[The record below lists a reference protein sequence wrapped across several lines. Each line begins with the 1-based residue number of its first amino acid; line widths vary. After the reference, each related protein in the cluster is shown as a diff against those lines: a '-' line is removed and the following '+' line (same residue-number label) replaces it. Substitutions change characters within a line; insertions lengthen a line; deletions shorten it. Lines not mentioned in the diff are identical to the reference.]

1 MTETRAGALA
11 AAGAA
16 LFFGSSYVATA
27 FALRAY
33 GPLAIGAWRGAAP
46 ALIVGALVFAG
57 RVDGRGAVGG
67 LGRGGWLR
75 LAILGTLGGPVFLV
89 AMNLAV
95 GGSGAT
101 IAAFV
106 AGLYAVLAALLGP
119 PVLGERLGRGPLVAF
134 VVALLGTA
142 LLAGLDPAADRPLGL
157 GAGIGAGLVGATSF
171 ALYLVL
177 TRRWAR
183 TLSLPGAAVVVANFA
198 ASAIVLVP
206 ATLLVAGGSMLPAAA
221 DPDAAVATV
230 ALLWLI
236 LAPSVAAQLLLV
248 AALRRLPARTS
259 SAFLLVNP
267 VAASVLA
274 AVLLGERLSP
284 AQLVGAVLVLI
295 GIALATGVPEL
306 IGSARSRVAAER

>member
-1 MTETRAGALA
+1 MSETRTGALA

-33 GPLAIGAWRGAAP
+33 GPLAIGAWRGLAP
-46 ALIVGALVFAG
+46 VLIVGALVIAG
-57 RVDGRGAVGG
+57 RVDGRTAMRGV
-67 LGRGGWLR
+67 GRGGWLR
-75 LAILGTLGGPVFLV
+75 LAVLGTLGGPVFLV

-142 LLAGLDPAADRPLGL
+142 LLAGLEPGTALPFGL
-157 GAGIGAGLVGATSF
+157 GPGIGAGLIGATSF

-183 TLSLPGAAVVVANFA
+183 TLRLPGAAVVVANFA

-206 ATLLVAGGSMLPAAA
+206 ATLLVGGESLLPASG

-248 AALRRLPARTS
+248 AAVRRLPARTS

-267 VAASVLA
+267 VAASGLA
-274 AVLLGERLSP
+274 ALLLRERLSP
-284 AQLVGAVLVLI
+284 SQLFGAILVLI

-306 IGSARSRVAAER
+306 IGSARRRVAAEP

>member
-1 MTETRAGALA
+1 VSETRTGALA

-46 ALIVGALVFAG
+46 ALIVGALVVAG
-57 RVDGRGAVGG
+57 RVDGRRALGG
-67 LGRGGWLR
+67 LGRNAWLR
-75 LAILGTLGGPVFLV
+75 LAVLGALGGPVFLV

-142 LLAGLDPAADRPLGL
+142 LLAGLDPGANRPVGL
-157 GAGIGAGLVGATSF
+157 GAGIGAGLIGASSF

-183 TLSLPGAAVVVANFA
+183 TLRLPGAAVVVANFTV
-198 ASAIVLVP
+198 SAIVLVP
-206 ATLLVAGGSMLPAAA
+206 ATLLVGGESLLPTQG
-221 DPDAAVATV
+221 DPDTAVATV

-248 AALRRLPARTS
+248 AAVRRLPARTS

-267 VAASVLA
+267 VAASGLA
-274 AVLLGERLSP
+274 AALLGERLSSS
-284 AQLVGAVLVLI
+284 QLVGAVLVLI
-295 GIALATGVPEL
+295 GIALATGVPGV
-306 IGSARSRVAAER
+306 IGSARRRVAAEP

>member
-1 MTETRAGALA
+1 VSETRIGALA

-16 LFFGSSYVATA
+16 LLFGSSYVATA

-33 GPLAIGAWRGAAP
+33 GPLAVGAWRGAAP
-46 ALIVGALVFAG
+46 VLIVGTLVLAG
-57 RVDGRGAVGG
+57 RVDGRWAMSG
-67 LGRGGWLR
+67 LRRGGWLR
-75 LAILGTLGGPVFLV
+75 LAVLGALGGPVFLV
-89 AMNLAV
+89 AMNVAV

-142 LLAGLDPAADRPLGL
+142 LLAGLEPGTDRPFGL
-157 GAGIGAGLVGATSF
+157 GPGIGAGLVGATSF

-183 TLSLPGAAVVVANFA
+183 TLRLPGAAVVVANFA

-206 ATLLVAGGSMLPAAA
+206 ATLLVGGESLLPTPG
-221 DPDAAVATV
+221 DPDAAVATA
-230 ALLWLI
+230 ALIWLI
-236 LAPSVAAQLLLV
+236 LAPSVVAQLLLV
-248 AALRRLPARTS
+248 AALRRLPARAS

-267 VAASVLA
+267 VAASALA
-274 AVLLGERLSP
+274 AGLLGERLSP
-284 AQLVGAVLVLI
+284 SQLAGAVLVLV
-295 GIALATGVPEL
+295 GIALATGLPEV
-306 IGSARSRVAAER
+306 IGSAWRRVAPEA